1 MLKKIVLGPVMIYL
15 VLTALT
21 GIIYPL
27 AVTLFAGRAFP
38 FQARGSIVYSG
49 NVPIGSSLIAQAG
62 DSVHF
67 MPRPSAG
74 GYSTVPSGASNLGPT
89 SRALQKA
96 ISERAVYWGK
106 SVNEIPA
113 DLLFSSGSGLDPHI
127 SPEAALFQLERIAR
141 VRGFTAGQK
150 SDLAKKIAARTEK
163 LQWGMFG
170 RERVNVLLLNC
181 YLDGIPIEKSQNGT

>member
-1 MLKKIVLGPVMIYL
+1 MLKKTVLGPIIMYL

-21 GIIYPL
+21 GIIYPV
-27 AVTLFAGRAFP
+27 AVTIVASRAFP
-38 FQARGSIVYSG
+38 FQAHGSIVYSG

-62 DSVHF
+62 DSAHF

-74 GYSTVPSGASNLGPT
+74 GYSTVPSGASNLSPT

-96 ISERAVYWGK
+96 IEERAAYWGK

-127 SPEAALFQLERIAR
+127 SPEAAQFQLERIAR
-141 VRGFTAGQK
+141 MRGFTSGQK
-150 SDLAKKIAARTEK
+150 SELTKKIAARTEK

-181 YLDGIPIEKSQNGT
+181 DLDEIPIEKRRNGL